1 MAKRSKDGLDK
12 LLDSIDFKNLSAN
25 EITGP
30 EGLLKELSKR
40 MLERAMNAEMDE
52 HLGYERHQRASGL
65 TTNSRNGTSPK
76 TVSTSIGDVSLDI
89 PRDRNGEFKPQIV
102 PKHQRRFEGF
112 DDKIISMY
120 GLGMTARD
128 IQKHLYEI
136 YNVEVSPE
144 LISTVTDA
152 IMDDVREWRTRPI
165 DPVYP
170 IVFFDAIVVK
180 GRTEGRVCNKSVY
193 TAIGINMDGNK
204 DVLGLW
210 IADTEGAKFWMS
222 IITELK
228 NRGLE
233 DILIACIDGLKGFP
247 DAINSVYPRTRIQL
261 CIVHMIRNSTRYVSW
276 KERKTLCADLKKIY
290 KSVTEEQALEELN
303 NFAEKWDHKYPMI
316 SKSWRNNWDNLNEF
330 FNYPEYIRK
339 AIYTT
344 NAVESL
350 NSSLRKVVKKRS
362 AFPTDD
368 AIYKVLYLALTNAEK
383 KWTMPITDWGAAV
396 NQFAIHFDGRVQ
408 I

>member
-1 MAKRSKDGLDK
+1 MAKRPKDELDK
-12 LLDSIDFKNLSAN
+12 LLDDIDFKNLSAN

-30 EGLLKELSKR
+30 DGLLKELSKR
-40 MLERAMNAEMDE
+40 MLERAMNAEMDD
-52 HLGYERHQRASGL
+52 HLGYERHQR
-65 TTNSRNGTSPK
+65 TTDSKINLRNGTSKK
-76 TVSTSIGDVSLDI
+76 TVSTDIGDISLDI
-89 PRDRNGEFKPQIV
+89 PRDRNGAFEPQII

-120 GLGMTARD
+120 GLGMTTRD
-128 IQKHLYEI
+128 IQKHLHEI
-136 YNVEVSPE
+136 YNVEISPE

-165 DPVYP
+165 DSIYPV
-170 IVFFDAIVVK
+170 VFFDAIVVK

-193 TAIGINMDGNK
+193 TAIGINMEGNK
-204 DVLGLW
+204 EVLGLW
-210 IADTEGAKFWMS
+210 IADTEGAKFWMN

-247 DAINSVYPRTRIQL
+247 DAINSIYPDTRIQL
-261 CIVHMIRNSTRYVSW
+261 CIVHMIRNSTKYVSW
-276 KERKTLCADLKKIY
+276 KERKVLCADLKKIY
-290 KSVTEEQALEELN
+290 KAITEEQGLEELN

-344 NAVESL
+344 NAIESL

-368 AIYKVLYLALTNAEK
+368 AIYKVLYLALTNTEK
-383 KWTMPITDWGAAV
+383 KWTMPIRDWGAAI
-396 NQFAIHFDGRVQ
+396 NQFVIHFDGRVQ

>member
-1 MAKRSKDGLDK
+1 MAKKTKDELDK
-12 LLDSIDFKNLSAN
+12 LLDGIDFKNLSAN

-40 MLERAMNAEMDE
+40 MLERAMNAEMDNY
-52 HLGYERHQRASGL
+52 LGYNKHQR
-65 TTNSRNGTSPK
+65 TTDVKTNTRNGTSEK
-76 TVSTSIGDVSLDI
+76 TVSTDIGDVSIDI
-89 PRDRNGEFKPQIV
+89 PRDRNAEFEPQII

-112 DDKIISMY
+112 DNKIISMY
-120 GLGMTARD
+120 GLGLTTRD
-128 IQKHLYEI
+128 IQKYLYEI
-136 YNVEVSPE
+136 YNVEVSPD
-144 LISTVTDA
+144 LISNVTNA
-152 IMDDVREWRTRPI
+152 ILDDVKEWRTRPI
-165 DPVYP
+165 DSLYP
-170 IVFFDAIVVK
+170 IVFFDAIVIK
-180 GRTEGRVCNKSVY
+180 GRTDGRVCNKSVY
-193 TAIGINMDGNK
+193 TAIGINIEGHK
-204 DVLGLW
+204 EVLGLW

-222 IITELK
+222 IVTELK
-228 NRGLE
+228 NRGLD

-247 DAINSVYPRTRIQL
+247 DAINSVYPETRIQL
-261 CIVHMIRNSTRYVSW
+261 CIVHMIRNSTKYVSW
-276 KERKTLCADLKKIY
+276 KERKSLCADLKQIY
-290 KSVTEEQALEELN
+290 KAVTEEQALGELN
-303 NFAEKWDHKYPMI
+303 NFADKWDCKYPMI

-344 NAVESL
+344 NAIESL

-383 KWTMPITDWGAAV
+383 KWTMPIRDWGAAI
-396 NQFAIHFDGRVQ
+396 NQFTIHFDGRVQ